1 MSEGSGGLIET
12 IISNTYTVQD
22 LERRLGVLRSCV
34 EAALFTDTALTYLE
48 ECALYLANQASE
60 LDACAIK
67 EWGETVLSVF
77 SQSNINARMKELYE
91 ASERLPVFTIYL
103 PVEFPEPELKS
114 LCEWCRGV
122 QAASTILDVHVDA
135 SVVGGCGVVAHD
147 TYHDL
152 SFEARKQEFPDLVAN
167 VLNQYAGE

>member
-1 MSEGSGGLIET
+1 MSEGSRGLIDI

-34 EAALFTDTALTYLE
+34 EAALFTDTELSYLE

-60 LDACAIK
+60 PDARAIK
-67 EWGETVLSVF
+67 EWGEPVLSSF
-77 SQSNINARMKELYE
+77 SQSNINACMKELHE

-103 PVEFPEPELKS
+103 PVEFPESELKS
-114 LCEWCRGV
+114 LCEWCRSE
-122 QAASTILDVHVDA
+122 QTANMILDVHIDA

-152 SFEARKQEFPDLVAN
+152 SFEARKKEFPELVAN
-167 VLNQYAGE
+167 ILNQYAGE